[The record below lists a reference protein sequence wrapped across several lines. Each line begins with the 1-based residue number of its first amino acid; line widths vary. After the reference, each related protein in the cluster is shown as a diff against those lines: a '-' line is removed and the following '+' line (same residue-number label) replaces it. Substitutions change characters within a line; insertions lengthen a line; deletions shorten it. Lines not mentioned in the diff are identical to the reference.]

1 MADGGFLNFSLKIL
15 ATFPKKTKKLVKMGI
30 KMYTDLRTA
39 QSARLKQEQM
49 WKFRRFFERVV
60 GVAGRL
66 EVVQVLHLYAANVGT
81 KIAEICYC

>member
-15 ATFPKKTKKLVKMGI
+15 TTFPKKTKKLVKTRI
-30 KMYTDLRTA
+30 KMYTDLLTA
-39 QSARLKQEQM
+39 KSAWLKQEQM

-66 EVVQVLHLYAANVGT
+66 EVVQVLHLYAANFCAKV
-81 KIAEICYC
+81 AEIF